1 MLIPQSAL
9 FCLNGMFHSLGRSI
23 APEAEAPRLNN
34 EVAPVLRAD
43 SYTPIPIIKVND
55 KPPSPQEERPIPV
68 DPPQA
73 AAQLEGPLTVRE
85 RRARAAALRGLALS
99 RSRRFGGARDAFI
112 EASRLDP
119 LLDLT
124 RIPMFWSLERSA
136 HEAVIEA
143 YLETGRQDE
152 ATVLRAQ
159 VLVTYRPRALSRQIS
174 ASLVTSATS
183 V

>member
-1 MLIPQSAL
+1 MLITQSAL
-9 FCLNGMFHSLGRSI
+9 LCLNGMFHSLGRSI
-23 APEAEAPRLNN
+23 APEAEAPQLNN
-34 EVAPVLRAD
+34 EVAPVHQAD
-43 SYTPIPIIKVND
+43 SSTPIPTLKLNNR
-55 KPPSPQEERPIPV
+55 PPSLQEERPIPI

-73 AAQLEGPLTVRE
+73 AAKLEGPLTVRE

-159 VLVTYRPRALSRQIS
+159 VLVTYRPRALTRQNS
-174 ASLVTSATS
+174 APFVTTATS